1 MIEARKSS
9 SAASAAFAVVC
20 HIRDWLFGTP
30 EVRKIEKSIIM
41 FRER

>member
-1 MIEARKSS
+1 MEGAKVIEARKSS

-30 EVRKIEKSIIM
+30 EVGIFEGVNN
-41 FRER
+41 